1 MIDALL
7 KGFDIG
13 LLLLLS
19 VGPIVFTIIKQS
31 INNGHAGG
39 FSFVAGVWLSDLLM
53 VIVSNL
59 FSEMVTQIMG
69 FKREI
74 GFTGS
79 LFLIGMG
86 VYYIF
91 FKRIKHRS
99 VEELAIKISAGT
111 HAKLVASGFLI
122 NTLNP
127 AIIAFWLTTAT
138 TLAISNSINER
149 IIIFSTCII
158 INLGADVSKVMLA
171 GKLSK
176 KLTYKNIILINRIS
190 GSMLFVFGLAL
201 LFGVLY
207 SVTNQL

>member
-7 KGFDIG
+7 KGFAIG

-19 VGPIVFTIIKQS
+19 VGPVVFTIIKQS

-91 FKRIKHRS
+91 FKRVKHRS

-149 IIIFSTCII
+149 IIIFSTCIL